1 MQAAWKT
8 LVVAGVIAALSGC
21 SSMGKKTGAGEAG
34 AQTGA
39 GMDDGATQPVDVG
52 SGVYE
57 GISIDD
63 PRSPISQRVIYF
75 EFDSSEVRQAD
86 HDTLAHHAKYISQN
100 PGVVVTLEGHGDERG
115 SREYN
120 IGLGERRAQA
130 VRQILELSGVGGNQL
145 STVSYGEEKP
155 AVDGHDE
162 SAWSQNRR
170 VELIYPTR

>member
-86 HDTLAHHAKYISQN
+86 RDTLAHHAKYISQN

-155 AVDGHDE
+155 IAPNKTRDGR
-162 SAWSQNRR
+162 AQNRR
-170 VELIYPTR
+170 VVIKVLT